1 MQIIVIDA
9 TEHKGLTT
17 TMGEKILQGFTRP
30 GDRVENFR
38 LKSMDFSR
46 CIACGS
52 CDETGECVFEDDASL
67 LYEKLLE
74 ADAIVF
80 LSPIYF
86 QSISA
91 LGKCFVDRMQSLF
104 SRERLGWKAKK
115 SPYAMAIMSAGAP
128 ASPRRFLGAEEVLR
142 TFFMPLGVEKSVFIG
157 AADTDR
163 DTNLLEEE
171 LQGLGRRLR
180 EERLCGEVL
189 RKDGSYVFES
199 ND

>member
-1 MQIIVIDA
+1 MHIIVIDA

-17 TMGEKILQGFTRP
+17 TMGEQILEGFIRP
-30 GDRVENFR
+30 GDLVENFR
-38 LKSMDFSR
+38 LRIMDFSR
-46 CIACGS
+46 CIACGY
-52 CDETGECVFEDDASL
+52 CDKNGECVFKDDASL

-74 ADAIVF
+74 ADGILF
-80 LSPIYF
+80 LSPVYF

-91 LGKCFVDRMQSLF
+91 LGKCFVDRMQALF

-128 ASPRRFLGAEEVLR
+128 TSPRRFLGAKEVLR
-142 TFFMPLGVEKSVFIG
+142 TFYLPIGVKKFVLIG

-163 DTNLLEEE
+163 DPNLLEDE
-171 LQGLGRRLR
+171 LQHLGWRLR
-180 EERLCGEVL
+180 EERPSGEVL